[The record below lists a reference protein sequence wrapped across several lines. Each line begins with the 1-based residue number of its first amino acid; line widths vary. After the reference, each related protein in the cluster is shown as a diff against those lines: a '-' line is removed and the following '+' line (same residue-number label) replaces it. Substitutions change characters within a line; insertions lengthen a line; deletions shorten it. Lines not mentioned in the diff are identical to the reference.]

1 MAKTAAVSQQT
12 PSLNYTDMANAL
24 RFLAIDAV
32 NAANSGHP
40 GMPMGLADVA
50 TVLFAKHMRFHPQRP
65 KWPNRDRFVL
75 SNGHGSMLQY
85 GLLHLLGY
93 DLPLTEIK
101 NFRQLHSHTPGHPEY
116 GETIGVETTTGPL
129 GQGMAT
135 AVGMALGQKL
145 MAARY
150 GDDIFNNKTYVIV
163 GDGCLMEG
171 ISHEAAEMAAR
182 WNLSNL
188 IVLFDDNNITIDG
201 KADLAVSTNHIKRF
215 ESYGFTTRRCDGHDA
230 DDIDTALA
238 WARKQDKPVF
248 IACRTRIGH
257 GSPNMADS
265 AKVHGSPLGEAEA
278 EATRK
283 ALGWTHAPFDI
294 PQSIRADWKEA
305 AEHGKR
311 DCAAWDDA
319 FQSLP
324 ADKRKAIENGLD
336 LKIDD
341 AVFKALHA
349 LERKAVS
356 EKPSVATRKA
366 SGNCLDVVTPLMPT
380 LVSGSADLTGS
391 NNTWTPSSTSL
402 TPTNFAANYI
412 HYGVREHAMAAVMNG
427 IALYGGLRPISGTFL
442 AFLDYMRPAVRL
454 AALMKLPV
462 VHVLTHDSIGLGE
475 DGPTHQPVEHL
486 ATLRAMPNMTSFRP
500 ADQVETA
507 ECWEAALRNTTGPS
521 ALILSRQNLPTVRE
535 MYSEEV
541 PSARGGY
548 VLRHCDGK
556 AVGIFIASGSEVHIA
571 VKAHEALKAKGIDIR
586 VVSMPSMELFLRQ
599 DKAYRDSVLPANLTA
614 RVGIEAAS
622 PFGWAEVLGSH
633 GVFIGMR
640 GFGASAPADELYKHF
655 GITVEDACRTMEKL
669 IK

>member
-1 MAKTAAVSQQT
+1 MAKTATASQHT

-93 DLPLTEIK
+93 DLPLTELK

-145 MAARY
+145 MAARF

-188 IVLFDDNNITIDG
+188 IVLFDDNGITIDG
-201 KADLAVSTNHIKRF
+201 KTDLAVSTNHIKRF
-215 ESYGFTTRRCDGHDA
+215 ESYGFTTRRCDGHDF
-230 DDIDTALA
+230 DDIDTALS

-248 IACRTRIGH
+248 IACRTRIGQ

-319 FQSLP
+319 FQALP

-349 LERKAVS
+349 IERKAVS

-366 SGNCLDVVTPLMPT
+366 SGNCLDVITPLMPT

-402 TPTNFAANYI
+402 TPKNFAANYI

-427 IALYGGLRPISGTFL
+427 ISLYGGLRPISGTFL

-500 ADQVETA
+500 ADQIETA

-541 PSARGGY
+541 PCSRGGY

-556 AVGIFIASGSEVHIA
+556 ADGIFIASGSEVHIA
-571 VKAHEALKAKGIDIR
+571 VKAYELLKAKGIDIR

-599 DKAYRDSVLPANLTA
+599 DKAYRDSVLPANITA

-622 PFGWAEVLGSH
+622 PFGWAEVLGSQ

-655 GITVEDACRTMEKL
+655 GITAEDACRAMEKL